1 MRTAQQPL
9 SSPNHHAYRLPV
21 SITSSTMSSPVESS
35 SWERSLPAL
44 PYDADER
51 SMTSR
56 SSSFNRVFRR
66 IGISS
71 RGSETSSHLGDYNA
85 RSMEGLDK
93 SAASLSASTFSEGA
107 SSRSGRRLDR
117 RSRHEK
123 TERDVADMLEDDNL
137 AWGAP
142 PSKWLG
148 RKN

>member
-1 MRTAQQPL
+1 MP
-9 SSPNHHAYRLPV
+9 
-21 SITSSTMSSPVESS
+21 SPVESS
-35 SWERSLPAL
+35 SWERSVPAL
-44 PYDADER
+44 AYDADER
-51 SMTSR
+51 SM
-56 SSSFNRVFRR
+56 SSHSSAVYRVFRR

-93 SAASLSASTFSEGA
+93 SAASLI
-107 SSRSGRRLDR
+107 
-117 RSRHEK
+117 K
-123 TERDVADMLEDDNL
+123 IERDVADMLEDDNL